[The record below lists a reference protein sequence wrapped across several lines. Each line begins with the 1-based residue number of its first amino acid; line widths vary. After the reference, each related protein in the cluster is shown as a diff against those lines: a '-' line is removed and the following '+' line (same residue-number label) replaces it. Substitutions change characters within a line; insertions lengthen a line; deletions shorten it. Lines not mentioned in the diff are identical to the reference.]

1 MVCGHINEM
10 PLSYK
15 RTMEMCTVQRP
26 ENVVLIREV
35 TVYKWVGWRLMEVN
49 NDNEHECCE
58 EKLKHDETNK
68 PWP

>member
-1 MVCGHINEM
+1 
-10 PLSYK
+10 
-15 RTMEMCTVQRP
+15 MEMCTVQCP
-26 ENVVLIREV
+26 ENVVLISEV